1 LPLEYK
7 DVLKSFSWCIHR
19 VFNHSTPTKNEENLG
34 LKIREMSGAIF
45 SKKLY
50 QTIANPLHVFFALLF
65 YF

>member
-7 DVLKSFSWCIHR
+7 DVLKSFSWCIHWD
-19 VFNHSTPTKNEENLG
+19 FNHSTPTKNEEILG
-34 LKIREMSGAIF
+34 LKIREITRAIF

-50 QTIANPLHVFFALLF
+50 QTIAHPLHVFSALLF